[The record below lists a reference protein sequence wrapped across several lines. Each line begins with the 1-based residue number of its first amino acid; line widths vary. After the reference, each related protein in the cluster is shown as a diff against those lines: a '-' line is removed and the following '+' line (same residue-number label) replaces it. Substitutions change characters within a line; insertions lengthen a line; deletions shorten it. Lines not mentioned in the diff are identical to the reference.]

1 MIKTILLIQSGEEV
15 PIFTMVGAVPGGE
28 VTEPDKTLS

>member
-1 MIKTILLIQSGEEV
+1 MIKTILLNQSGEGV
-15 PIFTMVGAVPGGE
+15 SDFTMVGEVPGGE